1 MFIKGVFVL
10 FALANITA
18 GDIPTVE
25 ADKKVGHK
33 KSCCLPGKFCP
44 HSLQSFDF
52 CQPLPSAN
60 QSLTRVKRK
69 LKPTLTET
77 KEEPSLRTQ
86 GQASSITSAGKEE
99 QSFLTLTPKPTSTG
113 LIRKKKRKKRPVGT
127 TIGTMV
133 GGLEKDLN
141 ISSQAPESKLLTS
154 TLLTDDSL
162 SVLDAALQKTSKP
175 DLETVSA
182 SADNGKAIS
191 ISINRTEEEFDEQE
205 KKISSYQAD
214 GIIDNEQ
221 ALVFLKTKRLKDVDT
236 DTEEYQEEFFADE
249 EDDEEDEIN
258 NENDSKIINIFAKPI
273 KKKKIKKTLRRHVI

>member
-18 GDIPTVE
+18 GDIPAVE

-33 KSCCLPGKFCP
+33 KPCCSSKFCP
-44 HSLQSFDF
+44 HSLPSFDF
-52 CQPLPSAN
+52 CQPLPS
-60 QSLTRVKRK
+60 VKPKRSGG
-69 LKPTLTET
+69 KP
-77 KEEPSLRTQ
+77 
-86 GQASSITSAGKEE
+86 IVVKEE
-99 QSFLTLTPKPTSTG
+99 QSFLTQGQASKPTSAG
-113 LIRKKKRKKRPVGT
+113 LMRKKKRKKRPVGT

-154 TLLTDDSL
+154 TLLADDSL
-162 SVLDAALQKTSKP
+162 NVLDAASQKGTSSKA
-175 DLETVSA
+175 DSETVSA
-182 SADNGKAIS
+182 SADNGKTIS
-191 ISINRTEEEFDEQE
+191 ISINGTEEFDEQE
-205 KKISSYQAD
+205 KKISPYQAD
-214 GIIDNEQ
+214 GIIDKEQ

-249 EDDEEDEIN
+249 EDDEEDEIS

-273 KKKKIKKTLRRHVI
+273 KKKKINKSLRRHVI

>member
-18 GDIPTVE
+18 CDIPSVE

-52 CQPLPSAN
+52 CQPLPP
-60 QSLTRVKRK
+60 VKPK
-69 LKPTLTET
+69 GSGATPTVI
-77 KEEPSLRTQ
+77 KEEPSSRIQ
-86 GQASSITSAGKEE
+86 GQASKPTSTGKDE
-99 QSFLTLTPKPTSTG
+99 QSFLTLASKSTSTG
-113 LIRKKKRKKRPVGT
+113 LMRKKKRKKRPVGT

-205 KKISSYQAD
+205 KKISPYQAD

-258 NENDSKIINIFAKPI
+258 NENDSKIINIFAKRI
-273 KKKKIKKTLRRHVI
+273 KKKKINKTLRHVI

>member
-18 GDIPTVE
+18 GDIPSVE

-44 HSLQSFDF
+44 HSLPSFDF
-52 CQPLPSAN
+52 CQPLP
-60 QSLTRVKRK
+60 TIKPK
-69 LKPTLTET
+69 LKPTPTVT
-77 KEEPSLRTQ
+77 KEEPSFLAQ
-86 GQASSITSAGKEE
+86 GQASKPTSAG
-99 QSFLTLTPKPTSTG
+99 LM
-113 LIRKKKRKKRPVGT
+113 RKKKRKKRPVGT

-141 ISSQAPESKLLTS
+141 ISSQAPESKLLTP
-154 TLLTDDSL
+154 TLLPENDSL
-162 SVLDAALQKTSKP
+162 NVLDAASQKGTSSKA

-205 KKISSYQAD
+205 KKISPYQAD

-249 EDDEEDEIN
+249 EDEEEDEIN

-273 KKKKIKKTLRRHVI
+273 KKKKINKTLRRHVI

>member
-18 GDIPTVE
+18 GDIPAVE

-33 KSCCLPGKFCP
+33 KPCCSSKFCP
-44 HSLQSFDF
+44 HSLPSFDF
-52 CQPLPSAN
+52 CQPLPS
-60 QSLTRVKRK
+60 VKPKRSGG
-69 LKPTLTET
+69 KP
-77 KEEPSLRTQ
+77 
-86 GQASSITSAGKEE
+86 IVVKEE
-99 QSFLTLTPKPTSTG
+99 QSFLTQGQASKPTSAG
-113 LIRKKKRKKRPVGT
+113 LMRKKKRKKRPVGT

-141 ISSQAPESKLLTS
+141 ISSQAPESKLLTP
-154 TLLTDDSL
+154 TLLPENDSL
-162 SVLDAALQKTSKP
+162 NVLDAASQKGTSSKA

-205 KKISSYQAD
+205 KKISPYQAD
-214 GIIDNEQ
+214 GIVDNEQ
-221 ALVFLKTKRLKDVDT
+221 ALVFLKTKRLNDV

-249 EDDEEDEIN
+249 EDDEEDEIS

-273 KKKKIKKTLRRHVI
+273 KKKKINKSLRRHVI

>member
-18 GDIPTVE
+18 GDIPAVE

-33 KSCCLPGKFCP
+33 KPCCSSKFCP
-44 HSLQSFDF
+44 HSSMLPDF

-99 QSFLTLTPKPTSTG
+99 QSFHMLTSKPTSTS
-113 LIRKKKRKKRPVGT
+113 LMRKKKRKKRPVGT

-205 KKISSYQAD
+205 KKISPYQAD
-214 GIIDNEQ
+214 GIIDKEQ

-249 EDDEEDEIN
+249 EDDEEDEIS

-273 KKKKIKKTLRRHVI
+273 KKKKINKSLRRHVI

>member
-33 KSCCLPGKFCP
+33 KSCCSSKFCQ

-52 CQPLPSAN
+52 CQPLPPVN
-60 QSLTRVKRK
+60 RPLIRVKRK
-69 LKPTLTET
+69 LNPAPTVT
-77 KEEPSLRTQ
+77 KEEPSSLIQ
-86 GQASSITSAGKEE
+86 GQASKLTSTGKEE
-99 QSFLTLTPKPTSTG
+99 QSFLTLTSKPTSTG
-113 LIRKKKRKKRPVGT
+113 LMRKKKRKKRPVGT

-162 SVLDAALQKTSKP
+162 SVLDAASQKGTSSKP

-191 ISINRTEEEFDEQE
+191 ISINKTEEFDEQE

-249 EDDEEDEIN
+249 EDEEEDEIN

-273 KKKKIKKTLRRHVI
+273 KKKKINKTLRRHVI

>member
-1 MFIKGVFVL
+1 MLIKGVFVL

-18 GDIPTVE
+18 GDIPEVGTN
-25 ADKKVGHK
+25 KKT
-33 KSCCLPGKFCP
+33 CCSSKICR
-44 HSLQSFDF
+44 HSSLQSFDF

-60 QSLTRVKRK
+60 QSLPRVRNKLNPAPTR
-69 LKPTLTET
+69 T
-77 KEEPSLRTQ
+77 KEEPSFFTQ
-86 GQASSITSAGKEE
+86 GQAS
-99 QSFLTLTPKPTSTG
+99 KPTSTG

-191 ISINRTEEEFDEQE
+191 ISINRTEKEFDEQE
-205 KKISSYQAD
+205 KKISPYQAD

-249 EDDEEDEIN
+249 EDEEEDEIN

-273 KKKKIKKTLRRHVI
+273 KKKKINKTLRRHVI